1 LVAIHTRDLVRVIIQ
16 RASFARD
23 SGILLLLRWTSKR
36 RENYHRIMSSQAFH
50 PLKSS
55 APLIVYIDYKSPYAY
70 LAIAPTC
77 AMQDELG
84 IAIDWRPFTL
94 DIPSYLGS
102 ARLNKE
108 GKVVEEN
115 RAPGQWLR
123 VKYAYRDVRRYG
135 VARGII
141 VRGTEKI
148 WDSSLAGIGM
158 LWAKAQSDA
167 MFRAYTGIVYERFWK
182 RELDIEDIGVIERVL
197 TEAGARS
204 AGFREYASGEGRAL
218 HDNIQT
224 ATFDAGIFGVPTYII
239 NGEKFFGREHL
250 PRVRWMLTGRVGAP
264 PDITY
269 AEPCTTR
276 ASDRRLSVTIDFK
289 SPQAYLAIAPTLAMA
304 DELGIEIDWLPM
316 VTGQSPAP
324 PTGNDRGARH
334 RRIRADYLDR
344 DVARYAAARGLEIR
358 GFDRPRDSSLAAI
371 GLLWAKRQ
379 DSKVA
384 RTYAERVFER
394 YGREAIDLEDE
405 NAIRALLAE
414 IGAPVSGFEAF
425 AKDDG
430 RAALARIQSE
440 LREAGAFEVPT
451 YLLNGEIYLGRQ
463 HLPRIRSMLS

>member
-1 LVAIHTRDLVRVIIQ
+1 
-16 RASFARD
+16 
-23 SGILLLLRWTSKR
+23 
-36 RENYHRIMSSQAFH
+36 MSWQAFD

-70 LAIAPTC
+70 LAVAPTC
-77 AMQDELG
+77 AMADELG

-135 VARGII
+135 AARGII

-158 LWAKAQSDA
+158 LWAKAQGDA
-167 MFRAYTGIVYERFWK
+167 MFRAYTAIVYERFWK

-197 TEAGARS
+197 DEAGARS
-204 AGFREYASGEGRAL
+204 AGFRKYASGDGRAL

-250 PRVRWMLTGRVGAP
+250 PRVRWSLTGGVGAP

-269 AEPCTTR
+269 AESCTTR
-276 ASDRRLSVTIDFK
+276 ATDRSSLSVTIDFK

-304 DELGIEIDWLPM
+304 DELGIGIDWLPM
-316 VTGQSPAP
+316 VTGQAPSPP
-324 PTGNDRGARH
+324 NGNDRGSRH
-334 RRIRADYLDR
+334 RRIRAEYLDR

-358 GFDRPRDSSLAAI
+358 GFDRHRDSSLAAI

-379 DSKVA
+379 DSKIVRA
-384 RTYAERVFER
+384 YVERVFER
-394 YGREAIDLEDE
+394 YGHEAIDIEDE
-405 NAIRALLAE
+405 NAIRAVLAE
-414 IGAPVSGFEAF
+414 LGAPVSGFETF
-425 AKDDG
+425 AKDEG
-430 RAALARIQSE
+430 RAELARIQSE
-440 LREAGAFEVPT
+440 LRDAGAFEVPT
-451 YLLNGEIYLGRQ
+451 YLVNDEVYLGRQ
-463 HLPRIRSMLS
+463 HLPGIRSMLSA